1 MATKTA
7 NLAQLSNTFDVNSS
21 GAVSVGGSTGTSGQ
35 VLTSQGSGAAPQ
47 WGSAGGMT
55 LLATLTP
62 ANGTSSAAFTSL
74 ASSKSLMIV
83 LDGVVVS
90 PSNSGLRAFV
100 SSNNGSSY
108 SSQAIAFTS
117 SNGTSPSGFAQLFRT
132 DASSS
137 NKPYFYAQASG
148 SASSGSVTDVTG
160 VINALKVDVTT
171 GGVTYT
177 GAGSIYIY
185 GLN

>member
-62 ANGTSSAAFTSL
+62 ANGTTSVSTTGL

-83 LDGVVVS
+83 LDGIVVS
-90 PSNSGLRAFV
+90 STAGLTAYL

-108 SSQAIAFTS
+108 STQQIAFTNA
-117 SNGTSPSGFAQLFRT
+117 NGTTPNGMVQIFRT

-137 NKPYFYAQASG
+137 NKPYAGTATVG
-148 SASSGSVTDVTG
+148 SLTDVTG
-160 VINALKVDVTT
+160 VINALRINVTNSATFT
-171 GGVTYT
+171 GSGT
-177 GAGSIYIY
+177 IYIY

>member
-47 WGSAGGMT
+47 WGNGPGLT

-62 ANGTSSAAFTSL
+62 TNGATSVSTTGL
-74 ASSKSLMIV
+74 AISKSLIIIT
-83 LDGVVVS
+83 DGIELTTFGIL
-90 PSNSGLRAFV
+90 NLNI
-100 SSNNGSSY
+100 SSDNGSSY
-108 SSQAIAFTS
+108 STQNITFAGS
-117 SNGTSPSGFAQLFRT
+117 STTPGGFIQLFRT
-132 DASSS
+132 DTSSS
-137 NKPYFYAQASG
+137 NKPYFVAG
-148 SASSGSVTDVTG
+148 SFGYGAITDVTG
-160 VINALKVDVTT
+160 VVNALRITT
-171 GGVTYT
+171 GATFNGV
-177 GAGSIYIY
+177 GKIYVY

>member
-35 VLTSQGSGAAPQ
+35 VLTSQGSGAAIQ
-47 WGSAGGMT
+47 WADPSTGLT

-62 ANGTSSAAFTSL
+62 TNGTSSVSVTGL
-74 ASSKSLMIV
+74 ASRQSLMIV
-83 LDGVVVS
+83 PDGVVVS
-90 PSNSGLRAFV
+90 SNAGLAAYI

-108 SSQAIAFTS
+108 STQNIGFT
-117 SNGTSPSGFAQLFRT
+117 NGNSTTPAGFAQIFRT

-137 NKPYFYAQASG
+137 NKPYFSVAP
-148 SASSGSVTDVTG
+148 SASNAGAVTDVTG
-160 VINALKVDVTT
+160 VINAIKVDVSI
-171 GGVTYT
+171 GGPTYT
-177 GAGSIYIY
+177 GAGKIYVY

>member
-47 WGSAGGMT
+47 WGNGGGLT

-62 ANGTSSAAFTSL
+62 ANGTTSVSTTGL

-83 LDGVVVS
+83 PDGIVVS
-90 PSNSGLRAFV
+90 SNSGLKAFV

-108 SSQAIAFTS
+108 SSQAKTFTNA
-117 SNGTSPSGFAQLFRT
+117 NGTSTSGFIQFFRT

-137 NKPYFYAQASG
+137 NKPYFYTEAAG
-148 SASSGSVTDVTG
+148 SAGSGSVTDVTG
-160 VINALKVDVTT
+160 VINALKIEVAI